1 MRQVDLYD
9 NRFFMDSQQYFRML
23 KQLVGG
29 LADGPLGEV
38 WYRTKNRTS
47 CRERIAVFVVVPV
60 ILLTVAALPHPIKEA
75 WTLYL
80 GSPSPIEAY
89 LTNFVHGGPIH
100 LGNNL
105 FSYIFLMAILLP
117 LAVFAD
123 WKRELYVTS
132 FFFIAV
138 VPFIV
143 SYYSVWTLQG
153 TGAETTVGFSGVIA
167 AFLGLLPI
175 LLFAF
180 FKRAVSSNIR
190 LHHALALVALVL
202 AVIFFSWYGI
212 SSSTIALSI
221 LGTLGLGLVWWDTRG
236 DWKPLVSSNANLLLV
251 FTTIIVFTYVS
262 YSILVNTG
270 PGVNVYG
277 HFIGLVSGFMF
288 PGLLS
293 LVLDLRERFNWIDD
307 RLHLAV

>member
-1 MRQVDLYD
+1 
-9 NRFFMDSQQYFRML
+9 ML
-23 KQLVGG
+23 KQFREELT
-29 LADGPLGEV
+29 DGPLGEV
-38 WYRTKNRTS
+38 WYRTKSRTS

-60 ILLTVAALPHPIKEA
+60 LLLIVAALPQPVKEA
-75 WTLYL
+75 WTLHL
-80 GSPSPIEAY
+80 GTPSLIEAY
-89 LTNFVHGGPIH
+89 LTNFVHGGLIH

-105 FSYIFLMAILLP
+105 LSYVFLMAVLLP

-153 TGAETTVGFSGVIA
+153 TGVETTVGFSGVVA

-180 FKRAVSSNIR
+180 FQRAVSSNIR
-190 LHHALALVALVL
+190 LHHALALVALEL
-202 AVIFFSWYGI
+202 AVIFFSWYGV
-212 SSSTIALSI
+212 STSVIALSM

-251 FTTIIVFTYVS
+251 FTTILVFTYVS
-262 YSILVNTG
+262 YSIHANTG
-270 PGVNVYG
+270 PNVNVYG
-277 HFIGLVSGFMF
+277 HFIGFVSGFMF
-288 PGLLS
+288 PGFLS
-293 LVLDLRERFNWIDD
+293 LVLDLRERFTWIDD
-307 RLHLAV
+307 RLSLAV